1 MSSVSESYKIFLDQ
15 FVNEHLSKP
24 PDEKIPPFRLVEMQ
38 IRPFEVS
45 GHCCEWA
52 TQYLYTQ

>member
-1 MSSVSESYKIFLDQ
+1 MSGTSDFQLFMSR

-24 PDEKIPPFRLVEMQ
+24 KEETVPPFRLVEDKILQ
-38 IRPFEVS
+38 EEVH

-52 TQYLYTQ
+52 AQYLYAQ